1 MTSPTINRPRRLRT
15 VAALALGF
23 TAIPGA
29 ALAVAGDAIPGDPFK
44 LGQENRISAA
54 SSTIRGSGQG
64 VAGVLQV
71 RRDGAGPGPALKVID
86 HGGGTKRAVDI
97 QVDPGQSPLGVNPEA
112 GKATNLNADKL
123 DGRDEVD
130 FLPSRLYGNT
140 TGPVKGEDGNGKTVL
155 LTALNGLKCDD
166 GDVAISGGGNAV
178 DDDDDLNSIVPF
190 RSSYQIEFQDNGKPG
205 LFRADIICA
214 DSARPFR

>member
-1 MTSPTINRPRRLRT
+1 M
-15 VAALALGF
+15 
-23 TAIPGA
+23 
-29 ALAVAGDAIPGDPFK
+29 
-44 LGQENRISAA
+44 
-54 SSTIRGSGQG
+54 
-64 VAGVLQV
+64 
-71 RRDGAGPGPALKVID
+71 RRDGSDIGPALKVVNR
-86 HGGGTKRAVDI
+86 GGGNKRAVDI
-97 QVDPGQSPLGVNPEA
+97 QVDAGQSPIGVSPDA

-140 TGPVKGEDGNGKTVL
+140 TGPIKGRDGDGKTVL
-155 LTALNGLKCDD
+155 LTALDGLKCDD

-178 DDDDDLNSIVPF
+178 DDADDLNAIVPF
-190 RSSYQIEFQDNGKPG
+190 RSSYQIEFQDNGDPG